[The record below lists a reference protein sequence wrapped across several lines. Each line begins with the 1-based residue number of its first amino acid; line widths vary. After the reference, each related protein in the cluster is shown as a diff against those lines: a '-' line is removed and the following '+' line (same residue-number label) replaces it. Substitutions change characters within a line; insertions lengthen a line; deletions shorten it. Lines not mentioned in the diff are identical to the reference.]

1 MNTLLLF
8 LVLLLFPIISFGQE
22 YYVSAKKGRVNVRE
36 TPDGK
41 SKKIETLLYGQNVT
55 IEFETYLKLTVNDT
69 DKK

>member
-1 MNTLLLF
+1 
-8 LVLLLFPIISFGQE
+8 
-22 YYVSAKKGRVNVRE
+22 VSAKKGRVNVRE

-55 IEFETYLKLTVNDT
+55 IEFETGLKLTVNDT

>member
-1 MNTLLLF
+1 MKKLLLF

-22 YYVSAKKGRVNVRE
+22 YYVSAKGGLNVRE
-36 TPDGK
+36 IPDGK

-55 IEFETYLKLTVNDT
+55 IEFETGLKLTVNDT